1 MEYNIKGTEKS
12 LKLNRK
18 VGNFVL
24 SDSKKFVI
32 DSSVLLSDEEA
43 IFKFGDNELIIPSI
57 VWEELNDKKDNSE
70 DPTTSFLARK
80 VLRILNDLSDI
91 RPLREGIRLN
101 EILNTS
107 AYYNEAKDVPTL
119 IRVDYRIDNEEVDSS
134 FKKKKNDYKI
144 IGCAKNNEAILVTSD
159 IPMLSIAKDFV
170 KAEEYKAGQIKSKT
184 LYKGYR
190 FVTESPDIIEQLYD
204 KNVILEDKWDL
215 YPNEFIII
223 VDATNEGHKGIG
235 IKKRNFVKP
244 VNFDKELNL
253 SGMKTKPVNLEQK
266 MFLYLLQDP
275 DILCVTV
282 SGISGKGKTL
292 LSCDYALSQVKK
304 GLYNEF
310 LYTKSITPMD
320 DDEYMGYNKGSEDEK
335 FSAHIK
341 ALFTTIEYLF
351 KEELVGPNKKK
362 TVSEK
367 MEELMAREEL
377 GTLPLAG
384 IRGMN
389 IFQKVVLLDEAQN
402 TKRHTIKTLVSRLTD
417 ESKLIVSGDIEQI
430 DDSKLNEFNNGLSHL
445 IEQGKEEDFIGHIT
459 FDIDKGNSKR
469 GKLSTFGSK
478 KL

>member
-1 MEYNIKGTEKS
+1 M
-12 LKLNRK
+12 
-18 VGNFVL
+18 
-24 SDSKKFVI
+24 SDSKRFVV
-32 DSSVLLSDEEA
+32 DSSVLMSDEEA

-57 VWEELNDKKDNSE
+57 VWEELNDKKDTL
-70 DPTTSFLARK
+70 DPSSSFLARR

-91 RPLREGIRLN
+91 RPLREGVRLD
-101 EILNTS
+101 EILESS
-107 AYYNEAKDVPTL
+107 AYYNEAKDIPTL
-119 IRVDYRIDNEEVDSS
+119 IRLDYHIDNDEVDSS
-134 FKKKKNDYKI
+134 FIKKKNDYKI
-144 IGCAKNNEAILVTSD
+144 IGCAKNNDAILVTSD
-159 IPMLSIAKDFV
+159 IPLLSIAKDFV
-170 KAEEYKAGQIKSKT
+170 KAEEYKAGQIKSKR

-190 FVTESPDIIEQLYD
+190 IVTENGSVIDDLYNKEIELKD
-204 KNVILEDKWDL
+204 RWDL

-223 VDATNEGHKGIG
+223 VDEINSAHKGIG
-235 IKKRNFVKP
+235 IKKKDIIKP

-253 SGMKTKPVNLEQK
+253 ANMKTKPVNLEQK

-282 SGISGKGKTL
+282 CGISGKGKTL

-304 GLYNEF
+304 GTYNQF

-320 DDEYMGYNKGSEDEK
+320 DDEYMGYNKGTEDEK

-341 ALFTTIEYLF
+341 ALFTTVEYLF

-367 MEELMAREEL
+367 MEELMGREEL

-389 IFQKVVLLDEAQN
+389 IFQKIVLLDEAQN
-402 TKRHTIKTLVSRLTD
+402 TKKHTIKTLVSRLTD

-445 IEQGKEEDFIGHIT
+445 IEQGKDEDFIGHIT

>member
-1 MEYNIKGTEKS
+1 MSN
-12 LKLNRK
+12 
-18 VGNFVL
+18 
-24 SDSKKFVI
+24 SKKFVV
-32 DSSVLLSDEEA
+32 DSSVFMSDEEA

-57 VWEELNDKKDNSE
+57 VWEELNDKKDDKESY
-70 DPTTSFLARK
+70 DPSVNFLSRK
-80 VLRILNDLSDI
+80 VLKVLNDLSDV
-91 RPLREGIRLN
+91 RPLREGVRLN
-101 EILNTS
+101 EISETS
-107 AYYNEAKDVPTL
+107 SYYNEAKDIQTL
-119 IRVDYRIDNEEVDSS
+119 IRIDYHIDNEEVDSS
-134 FKKKKNDYKI
+134 FRKKKNDYKI
-144 IGCAKNNEAILVTSD
+144 IGCAKNNDAILVTCD
-159 IPMLSIAKDFV
+159 FPLLGIAKDFV
-170 KAEEYKAGQIKSKT
+170 KAEEYKAGQIKGKT

-190 FVTESPDIIEQLYD
+190 FVTENASVIEDLYD
-204 KNVILEDKWDL
+204 KEIKLEDKWGL

-223 VDATNEGHKGIG
+223 VDDINPDHKGIG
-235 IKKRNFVKP
+235 IKKNGFVKP

-253 SGMKTKPVNLEQK
+253 SNMKTKPVNLEQK

-282 SGISGKGKTL
+282 AGISGKGKTL

-304 GLYNEF
+304 GLFNEF

-320 DDEYMGYNKGSEDEK
+320 NDEYMGYNKGTEEEK
-335 FSAHIK
+335 FTAHIK

-367 MEELMAREEL
+367 VEELMQREEL

-389 IFQKVVLLDEAQN
+389 IFQKIVLLDEAQN
-402 TKRHTIKTLVSRLTD
+402 TKKHTIKTLVSRLTD

-430 DDSKLNEFNNGLSHL
+430 DDSKLNEYNNGLSHL
-445 IEQGKEEDFIGHIT
+445 IEQGKDEDFIGHIT